1 MRLDDSEMA
10 SIDCTTPS
18 TASWL
23 WWATEEASSDSRAPL
38 LAEAELGGL
47 VIIWIPIHFSNYEL
61 TKIKDYQAAWD
72 PLKPLASLSNSKLNQ
87 ALVVISKKI
96 AEEMNR

>member
-1 MRLDDSEMA
+1 
-10 SIDCTTPS
+10 
-18 TASWL
+18 
-23 WWATEEASSDSRAPL
+23 
-38 LAEAELGGL
+38 
-47 VIIWIPIHFSNYEL
+47 VILWIPIHFSNYEL